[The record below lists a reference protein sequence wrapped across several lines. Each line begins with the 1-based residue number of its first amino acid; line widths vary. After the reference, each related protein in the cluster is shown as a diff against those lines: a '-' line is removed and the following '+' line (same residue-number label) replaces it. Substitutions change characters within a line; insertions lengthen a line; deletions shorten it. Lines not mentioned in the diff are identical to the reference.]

1 MTMLV
6 ESIGYFI
13 LWSLVWTV
21 VITLPPGTKEIQT
34 SYRLNFLHG
43 LISSI
48 AAILALYD
56 LIPESLASMTTIS
69 YFFVDFVNIMFND
82 FYFKVKSYQA
92 PSARKIE
99 YLHHILCFTVGVSCE
114 FLHKKYCTFD
124 RNPFIK
130 LMFAELSTP
139 FLIGWRVYPDKNYLF
154 VLFALTFFGARIIYH
169 GFVYVPECIQQ
180 CDKTIAYS
188 FGVPYNLMNAFFM
201 YMIVQ
206 RVFKQSM
213 RGNGK
218 KKDGVILSKKKD

>member
-1 MTMLV
+1 M
-6 ESIGYFI
+6 
-13 LWSLVWTV
+13 
-21 VITLPPGTKEIQT
+21 ITIPPGTKEIQT

-48 AAILALYD
+48 IAVAALYD
-56 LIPESLASMTTIS
+56 YVPESFASMTTIS

-82 FYFKVKSYQA
+82 FYFKVKSYQP
-92 PSARKIE
+92 PSARRVE
-99 YLHHILCFTVGVSCE
+99 YAHHILCFTVGVSCE

-130 LMFAELSTP
+130 LMFAEFPTP
-139 FLIGWRVYPDKNYLF
+139 FLMGWRMNQDKNYLF
-154 VLFALTFFGARIIYH
+154 VLFAITFFFARIIYH
-169 GFVYVPECIQQ
+169 GFVYVPECIQM

-188 FGVPYNLMNAFFM
+188 FGVPYNLMNAFFFF
-201 YMIVQ
+201 MIVQ

-218 KKDGVILSKKKD
+218 KKDGISSKKKD